1 MNAPVT
7 TTVFAGD
14 IVQEPIKSMK
24 ELQERPWIIKLLAK
38 VSLIEEGTAAD
49 VEGLKVIRID
59 PCSPNAIGVNL

>member
-59 PCSPNAIGVNL
+59 PCSPYAIGVNL